1 LESLGD
7 FPLNGMLTTHV
18 QAFDSSPM
26 VFFFGFKANNWF
38 GIKIITQSSEILCN
52 DAHRDVITSFQQATI
67 NNESYLFSGSR
78 DSQLKAWSLVN
89 GQLVCKEVK

>member
-1 LESLGD
+1 
-7 FPLNGMLTTHV
+7 M
-18 QAFDSSPM
+18 
-26 VFFFGFKANNWF
+26 
-38 GIKIITQSSEILCN
+38 QSSEILCN

-89 GQLVCKEVK
+89 GQLVCKEAK